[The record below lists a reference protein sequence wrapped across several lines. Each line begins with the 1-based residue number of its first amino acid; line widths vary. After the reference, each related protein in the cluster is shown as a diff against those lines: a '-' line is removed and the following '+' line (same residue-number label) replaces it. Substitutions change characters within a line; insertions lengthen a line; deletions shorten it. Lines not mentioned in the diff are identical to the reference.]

1 MSELEAIALCGQ
13 GDPDA
18 FAFLYNK
25 FHPVILGLCAK
36 MLKDPSE
43 AEDVTQETFLQAYR
57 KIGSFQ
63 GTAKFSTWLYR
74 IAVNFCLMHLR
85 SRKGEFLR
93 VSDLDGAEFIE
104 PSVIPT
110 QPLRIQID
118 EMVQNLNE
126 EDRLVVQLQIEGY
139 TDEECSQLF
148 EVPASTIKSRRWR
161 VYQTLRGRPRTSR
174 TANVQNMEF

>member
-36 MLKDPSE
+36 ILKDPSE

-63 GTAKFSTWLYR
+63 GQSKFSTWLYR
-74 IAVNFCLMHLR
+74 IAVNYCLMHLR
-85 SRKGEFLR
+85 SRKRSLPR
-93 VSDLDGAEFIE
+93 VSDIEGAEFIE
-104 PSVIPT
+104 PTVIPT
-110 QPLRIQID
+110 QPLRIQLD
-118 EMVQNLNE
+118 ETLNSLNDD
-126 EDRLVVQLQIEGY
+126 DRFVIQLQIEGY
-139 TDEECSQLF
+139 TDAECSRLF
-148 EVPASTIKSRRWR
+148 DMPVPTIKSRRWR
-161 VYQTLRGRPRTSR
+161 AYQSLRGFPRTSR
-174 TANVQNMEF
+174 TLVQKMEF